1 MILIPRHK
9 VMETPESASEIIFV
23 CGQGLYVVRMPT
35 YSDTE
40 KQKTTRLTD
49 CMGAQVFAQFYV
61 CKINLRKAICVMGS
75 RDGGR

>member
-1 MILIPRHK
+1 
-9 VMETPESASEIIFV
+9 METPESASEIIFV
-23 CGQGLYVVRMPT
+23 CGQGLYVVRLECQPT
-35 YSDTE
+35 VISTE